1 MLNKFAQD
9 IVNRAMKT
17 LGYNINIMDNMGII
31 IASGDKKR
39 LNTFHEA
46 AETVIRTGKPVEI
59 TLEDAEKLQ
68 GVKPGVNLP
77 ITINDKIV
85 GVVGITGNPA
95 EISGY
100 GKLIKITVE
109 SMYEQCLL
117 TEQLNIDEKVK
128 EMFII
133 DLISGNT
140 FDRESLLQRS
150 SVLNID
156 LKVPRIPIIVKI
168 YSKHATG
175 IKIVLNECEL
185 NPNYISLN
193 MGSNNILILIPLLRG
208 NEIKDIK
215 EETFALLKNLK
226 EKLQKEEINYNIAVG
241 NYYPEL
247 EGIKTSYREILE
259 TFAIIEKSKI
269 RNKVYFTFDKNLEI
283 LINNVREELIEN
295 YKYHFLNNEE
305 TVKLFQD
312 KKMLDTLNAFFD
324 SNFNSTISSRELNI
338 TRNTLNNRL
347 NKVERVTGYDPRV
360 FNDAI
365 KLKVLLIIDEIRD

>member
-1 MLNKFAQD
+1 MLIKFAQD
-9 IVNRAMKT
+9 IVNKAMKT

-46 AETVIRTGKPVEI
+46 AEIVIKTGKPIEI
-59 TLEDAEKLQ
+59 TPEDAEKLQ
-68 GVKPGVNLP
+68 GVKPGINLP
-77 ITINDKIV
+77 ITINGKIV
-85 GVVGITGNPA
+85 GVVGITGDPK
-95 EISGY
+95 EVSGY

-109 SMYEQCLL
+109 SMYEQFLL
-117 TEQLNIDEKVK
+117 AEQLNIDQRVK

-140 FDRESLLQRS
+140 FDKESLFHRS

-156 LKVPRIPIIVKI
+156 LKVSRIPIIVKI

-193 MGSNNILILIPLLRG
+193 MGSNNILILIPLLKG
-208 NEIKDIK
+208 NEIKNIK
-215 EETFALLKNLK
+215 EETFALLENLK
-226 EKLQKEEINYNIAVG
+226 EKLQKEGINYNIAVG

-259 TFAIIEKSKI
+259 TFAIIEKLKI
-269 RNKVYFTFDKNLEI
+269 RNKIYFTFDKNLEI
-283 LINNVREELIEN
+283 LISSIRKELIGN

-312 KKMLDTLNAFFD
+312 KKTLDTLDAFFD
-324 SNFNSTISSRELNI
+324 SNFNTTISSRKLNI

-347 NKVERVTGYDPRV
+347 DKVKRVTGYDPKV

-365 KLKVLLIIDEIRD
+365 KLKILLIIDEIRD